1 MKDKINKKIE
11 AEMVDMW
18 DHFNDRN
25 NWSKTNVWMTL
36 KNLQRQLL
44 MSCHGIQLLGPIRF
58 RFDKSGRFVMSSFID
73 EKMTPA
79 EQGVDPYCD
88 NNLQELD

>member
-1 MKDKINKKIE
+1 
-11 AEMVDMW
+11 
-18 DHFNDRN
+18 
-25 NWSKTNVWMTL
+25 
-36 KNLQRQLL
+36 
-44 MSCHGIQLLGPIRF
+44 
-58 RFDKSGRFVMSSFID
+58 MSSFID

>member
-44 MSCHGIQLLGPIRF
+44 MSCHGI
-58 RFDKSGRFVMSSFID
+58 
-73 EKMTPA
+73 
-79 EQGVDPYCD
+79 
-88 NNLQELD
+88 